1 MTEYIV
7 TVDASGTI
15 QSSRPYVPQSQAV
28 EYVIL
33 IGVIVLVLLA
43 VGGIFEKER
52 KLKNNE

>member
-28 EYVIL
+28 EYITLGLVVI
-33 IGVIVLVLLA
+33 LVLLQA
-43 VGGIFEKER
+43 VSTFNEER
-52 KLKNNE
+52 KLQKND